1 MTLCFT
7 RQQINVTKRYRREN
21 NTNMCHRS
29 SSQIGNW
36 FSGSVKDFPESMLQN
51 HMENSCAR
59 ASTYRI
65 QALHTYEYVEG
76 W

>member
-1 MTLCFT
+1 
-7 RQQINVTKRYRREN
+7 
-21 NTNMCHRS
+21 MCHRS

-36 FSGSVKDFPESMLQN
+36 FSGSVEDFPESMLQN